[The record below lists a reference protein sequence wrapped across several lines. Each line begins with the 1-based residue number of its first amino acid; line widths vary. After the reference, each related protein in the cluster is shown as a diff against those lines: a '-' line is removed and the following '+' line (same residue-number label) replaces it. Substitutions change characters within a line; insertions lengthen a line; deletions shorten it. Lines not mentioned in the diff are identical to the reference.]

1 MWEEGGYG
9 YPRMGRFRL
18 EEVRDPNG
26 IAPNWNKMGAI
37 DHVTTHPYGQ
47 RARLRPF
54 CETVPSVRATL
65 RLPDPRGHQMC
76 DGIRQDAKRRTRSR
90 APDAALFDP
99 LFNSAQAIAK

>member
-37 DHVTTHPYGQ
+37 DHVTTHLYGQ
-47 RARLRPF
+47 RRASEAILR
-54 CETVPSVRATL
+54 
-65 RLPDPRGHQMC
+65 
-76 DGIRQDAKRRTRSR
+76 DGSER
-90 APDAALFDP
+90 
-99 LFNSAQAIAK
+99 